1 MQQYQKPLSHWI
13 ASAVLGAASSASWA
27 QSAETP
33 SLVLQGEPLPPRFV
47 LCQREVSSGA
57 GERAGLMRT
66 CLARR
71 LEGERVVQRDCRRQV
86 SGAKGVH
93 ARQAA
98 QLACERQALSVV
110 STELPRASAPAPRPV
125 LAAEPRRPAAT
136 GMMSVGTAPLPA
148 SGEN

>member
-1 MQQYQKPLSHWI
+1 MLS
-13 ASAVLGAASSASWA
+13 AALCTSGGASWA
-27 QSAETP
+27 QAAQPGSAGP
-33 SLVLQGEPLPPRFV
+33 SVATVAEPLPPRFV
-47 LCQREVSSGA
+47 RCQREVAAQA
-57 GERAGLMRT
+57 GDRQSLMRT

-71 LEGERVVQRDCRRQV
+71 LEGERVVQRDCKRQV

-136 GMMSVGTAPLPA
+136 GMMSVGTATLPA